1 MPNVKVLNMQGAA
14 VGEIALADDVFGV
27 EAHVSAMHTVG
38 ARHFERAAPGHPVRP
53 HPHGSARRRPQDL
66 PPEGHR

>member
-27 EAHVSAMHTVG
+27 EADSFTDRAGRRVLSPVALV
-38 ARHFERAAPGHPVRP
+38 RH
-53 HPHGSARRRPQDL
+53 
-66 PPEGHR
+66 

>member
-27 EAHVSAMHTVG
+27 EAHVERHAHRGG
-38 ARHFERAAPGHPVRP
+38 APF
-53 HPHGSARRRPQDL
+53 
-66 PPEGHR
+66 